1 MKVTLLPGSYPSD
14 PIKAI
19 WSVWE
24 QSRCDAS
31 VEIMLG
37 NYEVALEAE
46 KKGIGDKG
54 TWPYAR
60 FRSLLQMGVPIMEFL
75 HFTFLLEEIPVS
87 FREQLVRH
95 KIGMKVGPQLGF
107 DDIPDIADS
116 TFWSQTSRVR
126 DLQNFFDNGYYYT
139 PELDNATRK
148 DVENPF
154 GKYHGGQ
161 LVLAPD
167 GMTDL
172 DVYRFTL
179 EWIQWG
185 YRELRKRG
193 YNPEIAREVIPMS
206 MTHRIAWHV
215 NCMTLKRLCG
225 DRSCW
230 IAQAGYWHP
239 IIMGIVS
246 ELTTKIDP
254 VFSALATP
262 PCIDK
267 KTDCFKSCPFG
278 HENTNRL
285 HGKVDPGIPCS
296 LWIRDT
302 YNLDLS
308 LQQRRMGVET
318 YNEVIGTI
326 ERAAEFER
334 MIQQYHKFWNRDP
347 FTGKL
352 L

>member
-14 PIKAI
+14 PIRAI
-19 WSVWE
+19 WLVWE
-24 QSRCDAS
+24 QSRSDAS
-31 VEIMLG
+31 VSRMMRSYDDALG
-37 NYEVALEAE
+37 DEDRQV
-46 KKGIGDKG
+46 GDKNA
-54 TWPYAR
+54 WPYAR
-60 FRSLLQMGVPIMEFL
+60 FRSLLQMGIPIMEFL
-75 HFTFLLEEIPVS
+75 HFTFLLEDIPVS

-95 KIGMKVGPQLGF
+95 KIGSRVGPQLGF

-126 DLQNFFDNGYYYT
+126 DLSDF
-139 PELDNATRK
+139 ATA
-148 DVENPF
+148 
-154 GKYHGGQ
+154 GKYYVPDAIRDNKYARKAYDDIMLAIQNTYVSLQVDHGLQ
-161 LVLAPD
+161 
-167 GMTDL
+167 
-172 DVYRFTL
+172 
-179 EWIQWG
+179 
-185 YRELRKRG
+185 
-193 YNPEIAREVIPMS
+193 PEIAREVIPMA

-215 NCMTLKRLCG
+215 NCMTLKRLCS
-225 DRSCW
+225 DRSCF

-239 IIMGIVS
+239 IILGIIS

-254 VFSALATP
+254 AFSALATP

-308 LQQRRMGVET
+308 MQQRRMGVET
-318 YNEVIGTI
+318 YNEVLGTT

-347 FTGKL
+347 FTGKSL
-352 L
+352 